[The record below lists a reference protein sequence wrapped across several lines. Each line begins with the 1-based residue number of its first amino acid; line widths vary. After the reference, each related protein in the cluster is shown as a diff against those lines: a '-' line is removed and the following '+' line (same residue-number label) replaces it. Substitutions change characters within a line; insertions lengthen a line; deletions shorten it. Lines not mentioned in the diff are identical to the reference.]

1 MTYDRFA
8 IKPACER
15 SGTILRPWQRQA
27 LHLVTNGT
35 PPGGMIIA
43 IMGAGKSVVIALLC
57 VSWKGPVVVTCPTI
71 DLVDQL
77 AGTIERMTGET
88 VGRFY
93 TGSKTTARITVVC
106 SPSVPRA
113 APHLSAA
120 GLLWIADEC
129 HRSQRDEIA
138 PLISPIESPLAQTW
152 VGVTATPPADLALSA
167 FNYEIMRYT
176 VADALRDGAL
186 VPMRVEFP
194 VRPLREQLD
203 VDAACLE
210 WIARADGPG
219 IVSARDIL
227 DVEDFTAQLNDAGI
241 PALPV
246 HSRLPRA
253 AVRSAVAALKRGD
266 VRALVHCRMLVEGVD
281 LPWLR
286 WLCLRTPRGTQV
298 AYAQE
303 VGRVLR
309 SHPGKDYAL
318 IFDPYGVTL
327 DHELQDVA
335 AVGHAL
341 SIPSSQTVTA
351 AEPPE
356 PLIDPLTGEE
366 FTAPDAEDR
375 RRIRAWSAADAYM
388 AQCLIALRSHD
399 VIPAQQGATGVKGWR
414 RDCASEKQLELLA
427 KAQKQ
432 ARYVVSERGKLDG
445 HTGEDAAHLR
455 AIALIASRAANRAAQ
470 GDTLRRG
477 PVSDII
483 TVLLSTVRTPDRD
496 LRTRALAAIR
506 ASGVDAGMV
515 E

>member
-1 MTYDRFA
+1 MTYDRHA

-27 LHLVTNGT
+27 LHRVTRDPT
-35 PPGGMIIA
+35 PGGIITA
-43 IMGAGKSVVIALLC
+43 IMGAGKSRVIALLC
-57 VSWKGPVVVTCPTI
+57 VSWQGPVVVTCPTI
-71 DLVDQL
+71 ALVEQL
-77 AGTIERMTGET
+77 AETIEQITGET

-93 TGSKTTARITVVC
+93 TGSKTTARVTVVC
-106 SPSVPRA
+106 APSVPRA
-113 APHLSAA
+113 VEHLQSI
-120 GLLWIADEC
+120 GLLWVADEC
-129 HRSQRDEIA
+129 HRTERDAIA
-138 PLISPIESPLAQTW
+138 PLLHIAATH
-152 VGVTATPPADLALSA
+152 VGFTATPGPPLSC
-167 FNYEIMRYT
+167 FNREIMRYT

-241 PALPV
+241 PALPI

-327 DHELQDVA
+327 DHELQDAA

-341 SIPSSQTVTA
+341 SIPSSQTATA

-414 RDCASEKQLELLA
+414 RDYASPKQLELLA

-496 LRTRALAAIR
+496 LRSRALAAIR